1 MEWYEIFSLIF
12 SIEVLIN
19 VAFIVATVNGAGF
32 KDVFGVY
39 VPMPKDFKNNTN
51 MNWFGCI
58 VCYIFLFIL
67 FPILYIGKLIYWLFH
82 I

>member
-1 MEWYEIFSLIF
+1 MEWYQILFLVIFT
-12 SIEVLIN
+12 EVIIN
-19 VAFIVATVNGAGF
+19 MFGAAICAKLYDEWCEF
-32 KDVFGVY
+32 
-39 VPMPKDFKNNTN
+39 VPMPKDIKDNTE

-58 VCYIFLFIL
+58 VCYILLFIL